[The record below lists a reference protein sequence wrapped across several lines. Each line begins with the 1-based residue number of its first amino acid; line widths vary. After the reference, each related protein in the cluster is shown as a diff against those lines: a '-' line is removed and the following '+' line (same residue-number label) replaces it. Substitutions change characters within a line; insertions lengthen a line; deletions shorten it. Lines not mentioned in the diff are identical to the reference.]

1 MKRILLNLAFLLL
14 LATVSNAQCNPDGL
28 APACNAKLGD
38 FTFIKNY
45 KIDPAKVVNG
55 VSEFSYVFSKDTQYF
70 LSVCDGKSDSPKIEI
85 TLMDSNK
92 KPLATNVDGGKYYP
106 GIAYKCT
113 TTGIYYMSFNVSS
126 AAEKCAV
133 SALGFKK

>member
-1 MKRILLNLAFLLL
+1 MKSFLLNFGLALL
-14 LATVSNAQCNPDGL
+14 LATCANAQCAPDVL
-28 APACNAKLGD
+28 APACNSKLGI

-45 KIDPAKVVNG
+45 KIDPAKAINNAL
-55 VSEFSYVFSKDTQYF
+55 EFSYVFSKDTQYF
-70 LSVCDGKSDSPKIEI
+70 ISVCDGKNDSPKIEI

-92 KPLATNVDGGKYYP
+92 KVLATNVEKGTYYP

-113 TTGIYYMSFNVSS
+113 TTGIYYMVFNIS
-126 AAEKCAV
+126 AASEKCAV

>member
-1 MKRILLNLAFLLL
+1 MKRIFLNIALLL
-14 LATVSNAQCNPDGL
+14 LLVTVGKAQCNPDGL
-28 APACNAKLGD
+28 AAGCNAKLGD

-45 KIDPAKVVNG
+45 KIDPAKAANG
-55 VSEFSYVFSKDTQYF
+55 LLEFSYVFSKDTQYF
-70 LSVCDGKSDSPKIEI
+70 LSICDGKSDSPKIEV

-92 KPLATNVDGGKYYP
+92 KPLASNMDGGKYYP

-113 TTGIYYMSFNVSS
+113 TTGIYYMAFNISS
-126 AAEKCAV
+126 ASEKCAI

>member
-1 MKRILLNLAFLLL
+1 MKVLLINFILALL
-14 LATVSNAQCNPDGL
+14 LAVGATAQCNSDAL
-28 APACNAKLGD
+28 APACNSKLGA

-45 KIDPAKVVNG
+45 KIDPAKAVNNAQ
-55 VSEFSYVFSKDTQYF
+55 EFSYVFSKDTQYF
-70 LSVCDGKSDSPKIEI
+70 ISVCDGKNDNPKMEI

-92 KPLATNVDGGKYYP
+92 KVLASNVEKGTYYP

-113 TTGIYYMSFNVSS
+113 TTGIYYMVFNVS
-126 AAEKCAV
+126 AASEKCAV

>member
-1 MKRILLNLAFLLL
+1 MKALLLNLLF
-14 LATVSNAQCNPDGL
+14 ATFFVGAANAQCNPDGL
-28 APACNAKLGD
+28 APTCNSKLGD

-45 KIDPAKVVNG
+45 KIDPAKAPTG
-55 VSEFSYVFSKDTQYF
+55 TQEFSYVFSKDTQYF
-70 LSVCDGKSDSPKIEI
+70 ISICDGKSDSPKIEI
-85 TLMDSNK
+85 KLMDSNK
-92 KPLATNVDGGKYYP
+92 KVLASNMDKGTYYP

-113 TTGIYYMSFNVSS
+113 TTGIYYMEFNVAS